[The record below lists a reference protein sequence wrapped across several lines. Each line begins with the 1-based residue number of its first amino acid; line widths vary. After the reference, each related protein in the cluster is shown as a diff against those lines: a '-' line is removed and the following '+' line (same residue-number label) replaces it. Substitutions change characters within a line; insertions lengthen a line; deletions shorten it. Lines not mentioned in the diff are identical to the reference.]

1 MVDSFAWDRNREAL
15 LMRHW
20 ELNNMHVHL
29 MKYHSQEQGSR
40 VEFIFDKF
48 PYIDGWDLIVK
59 IIDEKY
65 GLKIGEKIDGIWIV
79 WRIIGYKGT
88 DIKLIWHEDCG
99 NFMYCEDTSE
109 YAEACLIEF
118 ASLVEKELN
127 AFLDSNSIADISE

>member
-1 MVDSFAWDRNREAL
+1 
-15 LMRHW
+15 MRHW

-99 NFMYCEDTSE
+99 HFGINSE
-109 YAEACLIEF
+109 Y
-118 ASLVEKELN
+118 
-127 AFLDSNSIADISE
+127 SISSESVM

>member
-1 MVDSFAWDRNREAL
+1 
-15 LMRHW
+15 
-20 ELNNMHVHL
+20 MHVHL
-29 MKYHSQEQGSR
+29 MRYHNREQGDR

-65 GLKIGEKIDGIWIV
+65 GLKIGKKIDGIWTI
-79 WRIIGYKGT
+79 WRIIGYKET

-109 YAEACLIEF
+109 YATACLIEF

-127 AFLDSNSIADISE
+127 AFLDSNSISDISE